1 MKDKISHINPEQLTD
16 IEMLRQVVVLL
27 LNRVEELDSELQ
39 ESKQENGL
47 LRDEINKLK
56 GEQGKPV
63 FKANKESKRRK
74 DKDKKPR
81 NKNNKKG
88 GKKDKVEIDKE
99 VICEVDKDKLP
110 ADAVFKGYDEHIQQD
125 IEINRKNT
133 LYKIAIYYSASEK
146 KTYRALVPPCG
157 KGMYGPGVKT
167 LLNMLNRG
175 CDTTQSR
182 LKILF
187 DSLGINISTGSIN
200 NYLLEPEQWVIE
212 EQKEILRSGLT
223 FGDYAQI
230 DGTKSVERGV
240 SKVTQI
246 ICGAYFTVFYTKKD
260 KKRLSILEALQG
272 MAGGLSVLKYG
283 YNGKTEEMLVALN
296 VSSGN
301 RHKLEKIFGDKN
313 KEEIFEWEGEKDAF
327 EQQMREFAPKIMAKK
342 NIYVRVMES
351 FALSYYYMQ
360 DEFPVVEYLISD
372 DAPEYRKL
380 AKIIHGLCWIHDA
393 RFYKKLIPK
402 IERHKEI
409 LSKVMAQY
417 WDFYDS
423 LLAYKEGS
431 KQYQALQKELINQE
445 FDNIFNQKTDYFQV
459 NDCLQR
465 TRQNKNKLLAVLNN
479 PALPLHNNAAELGAR
494 RIVRK
499 RDISLHSWSATGTL
513 VRDAFMSV
521 VETCLKLKVS
531 PFKYIEDRTTGK
543 NSMPALSSLIYQ
555 FSV

>member
-16 IEMLRQVVVLL
+16 LEMLRQVVVLL

-39 ESKQENGL
+39 QSNQENSL

-63 FKANKESKRRK
+63 FKPNKESNRPK
-74 DKDKKPR
+74 DKDKKQK

-88 GKKDKVEIDKE
+88 GKKDKVAIDREI
-99 VICEVDKDKLP
+99 ICEVDKTKLP

-125 IEINRKNT
+125 IEIKRKNT
-133 LYKIAIYYSASEK
+133 LYKIEIYYSASEK
-146 KTYRALVPPCG
+146 KTYRAIVPQSG
-157 KGMYGPGVKT
+157 RGMYGTGVKT
-167 LLNMLNRG
+167 WLNMLNRC

-187 DSLGINISTGSIN
+187 DSLGISISTGSVN
-200 NYLLEPEQWVIE
+200 NYLLEPKQWVLE
-212 EQKEILRSGLT
+212 EQKEILRAGLT
-223 FGDYAQI
+223 FGNYAQI
-230 DGTKSVERGV
+230 DGTKSIERGV

-246 ICGAYFTVFYTKKD
+246 ICGAYFTVFYTKD
-260 KKRLSILEALQG
+260 NKKRLSILEALQG
-272 MAGGLSVLKYG
+272 MIKGGSVLKYG
-283 YNGKTEEMLVALN
+283 YNEKTEEMLVALN
-296 VSSGN
+296 VSSGT
-301 RHKLEKIFGDKN
+301 RQKLKKIFGDKS
-313 KEEIFEWEGEKDAF
+313 KEGIFEWEGEKDAF
-327 EQQMREFAPKIMAKK
+327 EEQMRGFAPKIMAKK
-342 NIYVRVMES
+342 NIYVRVMEG

-409 LSKVMAQY
+409 LSEVMGQY
-417 WDFYDS
+417 WDFYDT
-423 LLAYKEGS
+423 LLAYKAGS
-431 KQYQALQKELINQE
+431 KEYQHLQKELIKQE
-445 FDNIFNQKTDYFQV
+445 FDNIFNQKTDYYQV
-459 NDCLQR
+459 NECLER
-465 TRQNKNKLLAVLNN
+465 TQKNKNKLLAVLDN

-499 RDISLHSWSATGTL
+499 RDISLHSWSVTGTL

-531 PFKYIEDRTTGK
+531 PFNYIKDRTTGEY
-543 NSMPALSSLIYQ
+543 SMPTISSLIYQ
-555 FSV
+555 IQA